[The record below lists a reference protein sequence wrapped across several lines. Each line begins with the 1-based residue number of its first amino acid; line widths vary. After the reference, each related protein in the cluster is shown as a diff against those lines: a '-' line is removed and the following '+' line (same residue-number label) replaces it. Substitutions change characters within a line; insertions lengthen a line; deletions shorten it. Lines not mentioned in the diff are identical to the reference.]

1 MTKFEAINIAVE
13 LAEQMRD
20 EIPYDTGNM
29 ALHAFKYEVVGEV
42 LTIEMD
48 VDQAPYVGYT
58 NEPWISAWW
67 RGKKNP
73 NEGWW
78 NRLVD
83 NYARRLAERLKGDLK

>member
-1 MTKFEAINIAVE
+1 MTKYEAINIAVE
-13 LAEQMRD
+13 LAEKMRD
-20 EIPYDTGNM
+20 GIPYDTGNM
-29 ALHAFKYEVVGEV
+29 ALDAFKYKVVGNT
-42 LTIEMD
+42 LTIEVD
-48 VDQAPYVGYT
+48 VAVAPYVYYT
-58 NEPWISAWW
+58 NEPWLSDKW